1 MNTTLNE
8 SSFLY
13 ARTEA
18 YYCENCH
25 DTFKT
30 LQEFIDHQELYNS
43 FCSDVLPS
51 VQLTDR
57 LNQTSSTSSGVSS
70 LDKSLTM
77 VPQFYL
83 EKSLEIVD
91 MSASAMLE
99 KQLDISTTL
108 SFINDSLADTSLS
121 TSNIEKMFA
130 CNHCEFTT
138 TSKIK
143 LSRHTKTHSQEICTI
158 CHKKY
163 ANKKCLNQHMKLHSD
178 KGHCCCH
185 CGRTFAQK
193 FYCKRHEKTC
203 DGKKKTGRK
212 NGKIALYCRFE
223 NCDFVARSDNLA
235 SAKYHRKQHENSHEI
250 GDTLA
255 CKLCK
260 EQFEY
265 VNKYEKHLDDC
276 LKSKG
281 KQRFEEKNFGT
292 GSVKCSF
299 V

>member
-1 MNTTLNE
+1 
-8 SSFLY
+8 
-13 ARTEA
+13 
-18 YYCENCH
+18 
-25 DTFKT
+25 
-30 LQEFIDHQELYNS
+30 
-43 FCSDVLPS
+43 
-51 VQLTDR
+51 
-57 LNQTSSTSSGVSS
+57 
-70 LDKSLTM
+70 
-77 VPQFYL
+77 
-83 EKSLEIVD
+83 
-91 MSASAMLE
+91 
-99 KQLDISTTL
+99 
-108 SFINDSLADTSLS
+108 
-121 TSNIEKMFA
+121 
-130 CNHCEFTT
+130 
-138 TSKIK
+138 
-143 LSRHTKTHSQEICTI
+143 
-158 CHKKY
+158 
-163 ANKKCLNQHMKLHSD
+163 MKLHSD
-178 KGHCCCH
+178 KGHCCCY

-250 GDTLA
+250 GDKLV
-255 CKLCK
+255 CKLC
-260 EQFEY
+260 EDQFEF